1 LDGVVEYGWE
11 NVKKFYVAVVKILE
25 NKKMVKNA
33 GKKKVYHKQFMI
45 ISFTNR
51 SIEVQIILTT
61 SNKWI
66 NSTYKIYFLGI
77 NAFTAMPS
85 KKMHKPDY
93 HCTIVH
99 FVHFKFKSIFKSYNN
114 RTIFIS

>member
-1 LDGVVEYGWE
+1 
-11 NVKKFYVAVVKILE
+11 
-25 NKKMVKNA
+25 MVKNA

-77 NAFTAMPS
+77 NAFTTMPS
-85 KKMHKPDY
+85 KKCINPDY
-93 HCTIVH
+93 HCTIVIH
-99 FVHFKFKSIFKSYNN
+99 FVSD
-114 RTIFIS
+114 RTITVQFVQKLNALNLSNHTIIAQFLYPKILLYKN